1 MNGLGRLVERA
12 RATAGQAAA
21 EARAFVRRLR
31 TGTLRAYLRLRSATL
46 ALHLS
51 ILTYAVI
58 IAAIALV
65 GALQALFLRQF
76 LFAETARSLHQ
87 ELMNVPAEAWIWLA
101 SPSGSSATSGPPFRL
116 GPLPFLAARGSLAYV
131 DPTGQVHPIYAPHG
145 LPVLSRETYEAML
158 NFGVP
163 ASAYQLASTSHGRD
177 LVVTALIGPPDRP
190 LGLAQVSVP
199 TSEIDAMVA
208 RQMLLYGVVAFAV
221 LVAALA
227 AYRALIRRALVPL
240 HRVVEHAQR
249 IDAGNLDERFEVRP
263 GMQAEVRSLAAS
275 FNGMLDRLGRAFRA
289 ERDAK
294 ERMRQ
299 FVADAS
305 HELRTPLT
313 ALSGYLEVLQKGRDF
328 TEEEWRDALQ
338 QMHGEAK
345 RLAGLVEQ
353 MLRLARAEDVR
364 ASWASDKREDVRLGT
379 LVMSLDALWRG
390 LCGPRE
396 LTYRIEGDP
405 AVHADPDAL
414 KQVLF
419 NLVQNAAQHTPAAG
433 GHIVISVRG
442 DEAEAKLAVADN
454 GVGIPKAHQPH
465 VFERFYR
472 VDEARSRE
480 KGGAGLGLA
489 ICKAIVEAH
498 GGRIKCESE
507 PGEGAVFTVT
517 LPAARPNRRGAEEG
531 WAWKSK

>member
-1 MNGLGRLVERA
+1 MSAVARFAHVAAVTARRA
-12 RATAGQAAA
+12 AGGV
-21 EARAFVRRLR
+21 RAFARRL
-31 TGTLRAYLRLRSATL
+31 LAAVSQAYVRLRSATL

-51 ILTYAVI
+51 LVTYAVM

-76 LFAETARSLHQ
+76 LLAETARSLHQ
-87 ELMNVPAEAWIWLA
+87 ELMDVPAQAWIWLA
-101 SPSGSSATSGPPFRL
+101 NESSGAEASGPPFRL

-131 DPTGQVHPIYAPHG
+131 DPSGQVHPIYAPHG

-275 FNGMLDRLGRAFRA
+275 FNGMLDRLGSAFWA

-313 ALSGYLEVLQKGRDF
+313 ALSGYLEVLQKGGDF
-328 TEEEWRDALQ
+328 TDEEWRDALQ
-338 QMHGEAK
+338 QMHGEAR

-364 ASWASDKREDVRLGT
+364 ASWAGDKRERVRLGT

-390 LCGPRE
+390 LCGSRE

-405 AVHADPDAL
+405 AVFADPDAL

-419 NLVQNAAQHTPAAG
+419 NLVQNAVQHTPEEG
-433 GHIVISVRG
+433 GEIVISVWTDG
-442 DEAEAKLAVADN
+442 CEAKLAVADN
-454 GVGIPKAHQPH
+454 GTGIPKVHQPH

-472 VDEARSRE
+472 VDEARSRA

-498 GGRIKCESE
+498 GGRIACESE
-507 PGEGAVFTVT
+507 PGEGAAFTVT
-517 LPAARPNRRGAEEG
+517 LPVAGTDGDGA
-531 WAWKSK
+531 

>member
-1 MNGLGRLVERA
+1 MRPGTRIMGAVS
-12 RATAGQAAA
+12 AAA
-21 EARAFVRRLR
+21 RRGMGAIGAIL
-31 TGTLRAYLRLRSATL
+31 GRLRSATL

-51 ILTYAVI
+51 LVTYAVM

-87 ELMNVPAEAWIWLA
+87 ELMDVPVQAWLWLA
-101 SPSGSSATSGPPFRL
+101 NAPGSAAADGPPFRL
-116 GPLPFLAARGSLAYV
+116 GPLPFLDARGSLAYV
-131 DPTGQVHPIYAPHG
+131 DPTGQIHAIYAPHG
-145 LPVLSRETYEAML
+145 LPVLSRAAYEAML

-163 ASAYQLASTSHGRD
+163 ASAYQVASTSHGRD
-177 LVVTALIGPPDRP
+177 LVVTAVIGPPDRP
-190 LGLAQVSVP
+190 LGLAQASVP
-199 TSEIDAMVA
+199 TSVIDAMVA

-240 HRVVEHAQR
+240 RRVVEHAQR
-249 IDAGNLDERFEVRP
+249 IDAGNLDERFDVGP
-263 GMQAEVRSLAAS
+263 NMQAEVRSLAAS
-275 FNGMLDRLGRAFRA
+275 FNGMLDRLAHAFRA

-313 ALSGYLEVLQKGRDF
+313 ALSGYLEVLQKGGEF
-328 TEEEWRDALQ
+328 SEEEWREALQ
-338 QMHGEAK
+338 QMHGEAR

-364 ASWASDKREDVRLGT
+364 ASWADGRRERVRLGS
-379 LVMSLDALWRG
+379 LVTSLDALWRG
-390 LCGPRE
+390 LCGARQ
-396 LTYRIEGDP
+396 LVYDIEGDP
-405 AVHADPDAL
+405 AVFADPDAI

-419 NLVQNAAQHTPAAG
+419 NLVQNAAQHTPEAG
-433 GHIVISVRG
+433 GRIAISVRSDG
-442 DEAEAKLAVADN
+442 REVRLAVADN
-454 GVGIPKAHQPH
+454 GAGIPKAHQSR

-472 VDEARSRE
+472 VDEARSRA

-489 ICKAIVEAH
+489 ICRAIVEGH
-498 GGRIKCESE
+498 GGNIECESE
-507 PGEGAVFTVT
+507 PGAGAVFTVT
-517 LPAARPNRRGAEEG
+517 LPAARPGGDRDAE
-531 WAWKSK
+531 